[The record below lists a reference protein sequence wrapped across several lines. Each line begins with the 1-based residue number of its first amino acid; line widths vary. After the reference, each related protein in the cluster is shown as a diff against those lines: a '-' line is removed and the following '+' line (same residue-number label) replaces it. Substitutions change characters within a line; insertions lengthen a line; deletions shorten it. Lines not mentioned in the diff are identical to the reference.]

1 MNLSI
6 DGGSSFSPWF
16 LIERSQNFIIL
27 HNAMPNSMH
36 NEDRIKTKRFKP
48 FQRSFSENGSSPVQR
63 LRDRGRRWCS
73 LRDLRPGA
81 GGVRPGDRHRD
92 SRVLPLDMCYSC
104 GLENSVRCNFINQEQ
119 HSQVVGVGIKFFA
132 SLSSIYYLSSTN
144 PTVSSRLV
152 MSWKD
157 MGRISA

>member
-1 MNLSI
+1 
-6 DGGSSFSPWF
+6 
-16 LIERSQNFIIL
+16 
-27 HNAMPNSMH
+27 
-36 NEDRIKTKRFKP
+36 
-48 FQRSFSENGSSPVQR
+48 
-63 LRDRGRRWCS
+63 
-73 LRDLRPGA
+73 
-81 GGVRPGDRHRD
+81 
-92 SRVLPLDMCYSC
+92 LDMCYSC